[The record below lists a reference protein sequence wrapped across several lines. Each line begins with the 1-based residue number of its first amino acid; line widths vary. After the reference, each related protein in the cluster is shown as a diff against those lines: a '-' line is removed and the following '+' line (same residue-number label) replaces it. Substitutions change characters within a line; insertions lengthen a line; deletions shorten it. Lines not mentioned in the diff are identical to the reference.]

1 MAESEEKLRS
11 YLRKA
16 ITDAR
21 DAHRRVRELEDRQ
34 REPIAI
40 VGMACRFPGGLRTPE
55 DLWRFVA
62 EGGDAIGEF
71 PTDRGWDLDGLYD
84 PDPDRPGTSY
94 VREGGFLY
102 DVADFDAEF
111 FGISPREAAAMDPQQ
126 RLLLETSWE
135 AVERAGID
143 PTTLRHSRTGIYTGI
158 NGLDYT
164 TVLARTAKGRDGT
177 LGMANGASLLAGRVA
192 YILGLEGPAVTV
204 DTACSSSLVALH
216 LASNALRSGECDL
229 ALAGGATVMCTP
241 EIFVNFSRQRGLAR
255 DGRCKPFSA
264 AADGFIL
271 SDGAGLFLIERLSD
285 ARRNG
290 HPVLAVLRGSAINQD
305 GASNG
310 LTAPNGPAQER
321 VIRQALQSAGLV
333 TGDVDAVEAH
343 GTGTT
348 LGDPIEAHA
357 LLATYGQDRPADRPL
372 RLGSI
377 KSNIGHT
384 QAAAGVA
391 GMIKMVLA
399 LRHGVLPRTLHVD
412 APSPHIDWSAGRVE
426 LLTEPVPWPR
436 SDRPRRAGVSS
447 FGASGTNAHV
457 VLEEAPADGDDGVVE
472 VPSPTGIGGVEEVP
486 PPTGIGGVL
495 PWVLSARSEAALRA
509 QAGRLRDWLA
519 ERPEADPV
527 DVGRSLAAGR
537 AVLERRAVV
546 RGRDVA
552 ELAGALGEVADGGE
566 LTGGRPMFAGPGPV
580 FVFPGQGSQWVGMAA
595 GLLECSPVFAGAVA
609 ECAAVMDPLVA
620 DWSLLDVL
628 RGAGGEA
635 LAERVDV
642 VQPALFAVMVGLA
655 RWWESC
661 GVKPGA
667 VIGHSQGEIAA
678 AHVAGYLS
686 LADAVRIVVFRSRA
700 LRGITAAGGGM
711 VSVGVP
717 VERAEELVAGTHGLS
732 LAAVNGPRSVVLS
745 GDREALAAV
754 VDSCEREGVRARWI
768 PVDYASHSAHME
780 AVRDEVERLSAE
792 ATPQTGRVPMYS
804 TLTGEAVTDPAE
816 LGAGYWFENLRGT
829 VRLTTAVG
837 AAVADGHVA
846 FVECSPHPGLVVP
859 LADTLEELGVEDG
872 TVLETLRRDD
882 GGPDRLV
889 AALSAAFAA
898 GVPVDW
904 AALFPGEGRA
914 DLPTYAFQHRRYWA
928 EAESPAGGG
937 AAWGQRAVAH
947 PVLGAAV
954 DLAGDAGTVFT
965 GRLSTTAQPWL
976 ADHAVL
982 DTVIVPGTAFLD
994 VVLRAGAEVG
1004 YPAIEELTLHTPLV
1018 LPDASGVLVQV
1029 VVGAADGDDGGDG
1042 ARTVDVHSRAEDAPP
1057 DHPWTRHASGVL
1069 VAAGEEPAED
1079 TQAGPWPPTGAEVVG
1094 VDDAYERLAV
1104 AGFDYGPVFQ
1114 GLRSV
1119 RVRGDELFAEV
1130 ELPEEGHADADRFA
1144 LHPALLDAALHPLV
1158 VAAGADTPIVAGLP
1172 FVWRGIRAGV
1182 PGARRLRVRLVRSG
1196 SGSGSGSPSASG
1208 EVSVRAWDEDGREVV
1223 AIESLTIRP
1232 VSADGL
1238 RTPDSLIRD
1247 SLFTLAWS
1255 ALELPD
1261 AADDAPAATVP
1272 GGDGAA
1278 DLAALTA
1285 AIDTGTDVPAQVVL
1299 PVSVDDADPVAAAHT
1314 AGRQVLA
1321 ALRDWLADERFADSR
1336 LVFVTSGAVAVAD
1349 EQVRPASAAVWGL
1362 VRSAQSE
1369 HPGRFV
1375 LVDADSVADPGPDF
1389 ARGLRTGAD
1398 QLVLRDGTALVPS
1411 LVRAPSDGGS
1421 AGFAPAPDGT
1431 VLITGGT
1438 GTLGTLLAR
1447 HLVTHHGVRHLL
1459 LLSRRGGTA
1468 AGAADLVAEL
1478 AALGAEVTCVAG
1490 DAADRV
1496 TLERVLAGIPAE
1508 HPLTAVIHAA
1518 GVVDDGVVQ
1527 SLSADRLDAVLRP
1540 KVDAAWNLHEA
1551 TRHLDLTAF
1560 VLFSSAA
1567 GVLGNPGQGNYAA
1580 ANAFLDA
1587 LARRRRREG
1596 LPGSSLAWGWWAPTS
1611 EMTAGLGDADRQ
1623 RMARLGVLPLA
1634 PEQGLALFDAAT
1646 NHAEPTP
1653 TVVRMDLAVLRT
1665 AGSVVPTLLRGLA
1678 RVPHRRAAATGSAAV
1693 LRRRPAGVS
1702 AADWEQTLIRAVCV
1716 HAAAVIGHGDA
1727 TEIDETR
1734 AFRDLGFDSLTGLEL
1749 RNRLNTA
1756 TGLRLPATLVFDYPS
1771 PVVLGRWLRDRLA
1784 EEDAGP
1790 VGSTAGAQVVSSVG
1804 SDAGDDPIVI
1814 VGMGCRFPG
1823 GITAPEHLWDV
1834 VAGGVDTLTD
1844 FPTDRGWDIERIFD
1858 PDPDRPGSTYVR
1870 TGGFVDTAAD
1880 FDPDLFG
1887 ISPREALAMDPQQ
1900 RLLLETAWETFERAG
1915 IDPTSLRGSR
1925 TGVFAG
1931 AIYYDYAGGRLRK
1944 VPDELE
1950 GYIGNGNV
1958 GSVASGRV
1966 AYTFGLEGPAVTVD
1980 TACSSS
1986 LVALHLAVNA
1996 VRSGECELALAG
2008 GVTVM
2013 STPSVFLDFSRQRGL
2028 SSDGRCRSFAA
2039 AADGTGWGEGV
2050 GLVLVERLSDARRN
2064 GHPVLAVVRG
2074 SAVNQDGASNGL
2086 TAPNGPSQQRVIRQ
2100 ALGSAGLSPADVD
2113 AVEAHGTG
2121 TTLGDPI
2128 EAQALLA
2135 TYGQGRSADRPL
2147 WLGSVKSNIGHTQ
2160 AAAGVAGVIKMV
2172 LALRHGVLPRTLHV
2186 DEPTPHVDWSA
2197 GRVEVLAGEVAWP
2210 AGERVR
2216 RAGVSS
2222 FGISGTN
2229 AHVVLEEPPPVAEV
2243 PDVAV
2248 ESGLGGRHTWVVSA
2262 RSEAA
2267 VREQAARLRDWVRD
2281 RPDLDPA
2288 HVARSLVCERALF
2301 GHRAVVSGADLA
2313 ELAEGLSAVAAG
2325 AEGAVV
2331 GAVGRGPGKTAVLCT
2346 GQGVRTLGIGREL
2359 DAAFPV
2365 FAAALDEVC
2374 AAFDGVVPFSVRDVV
2389 LGAEGVSEA
2398 DAQDTGVA
2406 QPALFAFEV
2415 ALYRLWASW
2424 GQTPDFVVGH
2434 SLGEIVA
2441 AHVAGVFSL
2450 ADAVVLVAARARLM
2464 SALPSGGAMLAVGAG
2479 EAEVAALCPAEV
2491 TIAAVNGPASVVV
2504 SGPAEAVAT
2513 LEPDCVVRGWRIS
2526 RLPVSHAFHSAL
2538 MEPMLAELRQAL
2550 GGLTFGTPE
2559 VAVVSDT
2566 TGRIARAEELAD
2578 PEYWVR
2584 HVRRAVRFGDA
2595 IATLCAEGVRTFVE
2609 IGPEAALT
2617 AMVVEGTAGAED
2629 VAAVPARRRGRA
2641 AVASVVEA
2649 LARVFVHGAN
2659 VDWAALSTG
2668 SGPGGRADLPTYA
2681 FERRRFW
2688 LHAGVDAGDAVGLGQ
2703 GVVDHPL
2710 LGAVVGLAD
2719 DQGVLFT
2726 GRLALD
2732 THPWLAEHAVL
2743 GSVLLPGTAFL
2754 ELALH
2759 VGRLVDCARVDEL
2772 ILSAPLALP
2781 STGGVQV
2788 QVRVGVPEE
2797 SGTRTITVHARPD
2810 AAEEAPWTLHAA
2822 GTLAPSGEVETS
2834 SDAASWPPA
2843 DATAMDTAELYPW
2856 FAETGVDYGPSFQ
2869 GVQAAWRHGD
2879 EVFAEIVLAADDPA
2893 ADGRFELH
2901 PALFDAALH
2910 PLGLSLLDAEA
2921 PRLRLPFSWR
2931 GVALHTSG
2939 ARTLRVRLRPTG
2951 SDTIA
2956 VTATDET
2963 GRPVVSVEALAVREP
2978 SRDRLSQ
2985 PDPNAGELFEPEWTP
3000 ASVEDTGVTLDAVV
3014 GGPELASTAVRF
3026 GAAHHFDLVA
3036 LAESALPETVLYDLA
3051 TPADSVEAVHQAAAR
3066 ALDLARS
3073 WLADERFESARLIV
3087 RTRRAVAALQGDA
3100 PDPAAAAAH
3109 GLLRSAC
3116 SEHSERFALV
3126 DADDLDELSPEA
3138 IAAVA
3143 VEPEVAVR
3151 AGRIL
3156 VPRLRRAAV
3165 APKADFG
3172 FAADGTVLITGGT
3185 GALGRQVARHLVRV
3199 HGVRR
3204 LLLLSRRGD
3213 EAPEAAELW
3222 AELIEAGAHVI
3233 FAAGDAAE
3241 RDVLADVLAA
3251 IPAAHPLTG
3260 VVHLAGVTD
3269 DGLVGA
3275 LTPERLAAVLRPKV
3289 DAALH
3294 LDELTADADLS
3305 AFVLFSSAAGL
3316 VGNPGQANYAA
3327 ANVALDALA
3336 RRRRA
3341 LGRPAVSLQWGL
3353 WAERSALTE
3362 TMSATDRRRAAG
3374 AGVRALSVEQGLAL
3388 LDAAAGRPEAVLTPL
3403 RLDPAILRGPQER
3416 VAPVLRGLVPTRA
3429 RRAPARTSD
3438 TARSLVRRLAALPE
3452 AEQDRLLVDLVRTHA
3467 AGVLGHADARTIDP
3481 DRAFG
3486 ELGLDSLA
3494 ALELRTRLSTA
3505 VGLRLPATMLFDHPC
3520 ARAVGVHLRARLL
3533 DAPTPGRAAGV
3544 ARSVSDEPVAVV
3556 AISCRFP
3563 GGVASPEDLWR
3574 LVSEHTD
3581 AISEFPQNRGWDLA
3595 ELFHPDPE
3603 HPGTSYVREGGF
3615 LYDAPEF
3622 DPEFFGISPREALAM
3637 DPQQRLLLEASWE
3650 AIERAGLDPRSL
3662 RGSRTGVYAGLMYAD
3677 YASRLSSAPEGVD
3690 GYLGNGSAGS
3700 IASGRVAYTLG
3711 LEGPAVTV
3719 DTACSSSLVAL
3730 HLAANALRQGECD
3743 LALAGGVTVMSSPAT
3758 FVEFSRQRGLAPDAR
3773 CKSFAA
3779 GADGT
3784 SWSEGIGLLLV
3795 ERLSDARRLGHPVL
3809 AVVRGSAINQDG
3821 ASNGLAAPNG
3831 LAQERVIRDALAHAE
3846 LRPSDVDAVEAHGTG
3861 TPLGD
3866 PIEARALLATY
3877 GQDRAADRPLWLGS
3891 VKSNLGHT
3899 QAAAGVAGVIKMI
3912 MAMRHAELPGTLHVD
3927 APSPHVDWSAGA
3939 VSLLTATT
3947 PWPETGRPRRAGVS
3961 SFGISGTN
3969 AHVILEQG
3977 DPAPTASVEP
3987 APASAPPAAL
3997 AWPLSG
4003 ASAAALR
4010 GQAERLRAHLD
4021 AHPEYGP
4028 VDIAHALVGGRSR
4041 FEHRAVVVAEDAA
4054 GLRAGLDALI
4064 ADRPDAAVPV
4074 GVAGEPGRIA
4084 LVFGGQGSQW
4094 PGMGARLLTESP
4106 VFAARIRDCDAA
4118 LAPHTDWSLLAVLR
4132 GESDAPPLDRVD
4144 VVQPVLF
4151 AVMVALAELWRSLGV
4166 RPASVV
4172 GHSQGEIAAAHI
4184 AGALTLDD
4192 AARIVALRSRALRGL
4207 SGGGGM
4213 MSVAAGPEQ
4222 IARLLDGF
4230 ADRLG
4235 IAAVN
4240 GPAAVVISGTADA
4253 LAELRARCEADG
4265 IRARVLPVDY
4275 ASHSAQVEQ
4284 VREELLAAL
4293 VEIVPTP
4300 TTDAV
4305 FYSSVTGEPV
4315 EGTALDAEYWYR
4327 NLRAT
4332 VAFDR
4337 ATDALLRDGHTVFV
4351 ETSPHPVLAPAVEDS
4366 AQRAGTDV
4374 TVVGSLQRD
4383 TDTLARFLTAAA
4395 GLHVRGVPV
4404 DWSATHAGHRPRP
4417 VELPTYAFQ
4426 RERYWLEAGNT
4437 PTDAAGLGLHPAA
4450 HPLLGA
4456 AVAPAEG
4463 DRHIL
4468 TGRISLRTHPW
4479 LADHTIL
4486 DTVLLP
4492 GTAFVELAL
4501 QAGDRADCDLIEEL
4515 TVEAPLRLTDTGA
4528 VHLQVLLDEPDEQGR
4543 RALTIHSRPDDA
4555 PAGQAWTRHASGVLA
4570 PVADGPGVVVVT
4582 DDAWPPAG
4590 AVALDVD
4597 GLYERLAGQGY
4608 RYGPAFRA
4616 VRAAWRLGDTVLA
4629 EVAPGD
4635 EAHGARDFALHPAL
4649 LDAAL
4654 HAAGGT
4660 AGRDGGD
4667 GAIGLPFAWTDVRL
4681 HAVGAAALRVRLE
4694 RLGPDTVGLELTD
4707 HTGALVA
4714 TVGALVGRP
4723 ATADRL
4729 APAADPAHR
4738 DLHHVHWTPLPTP
4751 TEPTTARWSLLGP
4764 DDLAAVAGLR
4774 AAGAEVHAD
4783 GEPDPADVLLI
4794 TCAGRAGDDVPEAA
4808 RAAAHR
4814 VLDLL
4819 RRALTDPRLT
4829 ACTLVVLTRG
4839 AVPGHHGEDVS
4850 DLVAAPIVGLVRSAQ
4865 TEHPGRIVLVD
4876 LDDHADSFAALR
4888 AAVADVGE
4896 PHLAIR
4902 TGTVSVPRL
4911 IRTGT
4916 EPRLSPPPGTPAWRL
4931 DLLGGGTL
4939 DRLALLPNADAA
4951 APLAPGQV
4959 RIAVRA
4965 AGLNFRDV
4973 VVALGMVADTRPPGG
4988 EGAGIVVEV
4997 GPDVAELAPGDRVM
5011 GLFGG
5016 GTGPITVADHRLLAP
5031 IPTGWTYAQAAAVP
5045 VVFLTAY
5052 YGLADLGGL
5061 RAGESL
5067 LVHAATGGVG
5077 MAAVQLA
5084 RHWDV
5089 EVFGTASPGKWATLR
5104 GQGVDDAHLASSR
5117 DLDFVH
5123 RFGEVDVVLNSL
5135 AHEFVDASLRLLA
5148 PGGRFLEMGK
5158 TDIRDRDEVLA
5169 AHPGRDYR
5177 AFDLMDAGA
5186 ERIREML
5193 ADLYRLFETGVL
5205 HPLPVT
5211 TWDVRGAVGAFR
5223 HLSQA
5228 RHTGKIVL
5236 TLPPTLGA
5244 APDPEGTVLITG
5256 GTGTLGGL
5264 LARHLVRT
5272 AGVRHLLLIGRR
5284 GPAADGAAEL
5294 SAELTALGARVTI
5307 AACDAADRAALAA
5320 LLADIPAE
5328 HPLTSVIHAAGVID
5342 DAALTA
5348 LTPERLDRVLRPKLH
5363 AAWNLHELTRDLDLT
5378 EFVLFS
5384 SMAGTFGGA
5393 GQANYAAA
5401 NAFLDALAQHRRAR
5415 GLAATSAAWGLWA
5428 QASGMTGHLGVED
5441 LERIARTGVAALETA
5456 HALTLYDALRAADR
5470 PTIVPARLDPD
5481 TLRTAAPTV
5490 PALLRDLVRPR
5501 GRRAAADTAPDA
5513 ASLAERLARLPEER
5527 RRQTL
5532 LTLVRT
5538 ETAAVLGHAT
5548 PDAVAPLRPFKAL
5561 GFDSL
5566 TSVELRNRIGA
5577 ATGLRLPVTLV
5588 FDHPTPQ
5595 ALADHVG
5602 AELLGVAPVV
5612 AEPERPAAHTDDDP
5626 IVIVSVGC
5634 RYPGG
5639 VAGQD
5644 EMWRMLA
5651 EGTDTIGPFPRDR
5664 GWELDTLFDPDPD
5677 RAGKSYV
5684 REGGFVADA
5693 VHFDAEFF
5701 GISPREA
5708 TSMDPQQRLLL
5719 ETAWETFEQAGID
5732 PTTLRGSS
5740 TGVFV
5745 GAMAQDYHGTSQA
5758 MAEGQEG
5765 YLLTGTATSVISGR
5779 VSYVLGLEGP
5789 AVTVDTACSSSLVA
5803 LHLAANALRAGECD
5817 LALAGGV
5824 AVLTSPQAFIEFSR
5838 QRGLAA
5844 DGRCKPFAAA
5854 ANGTGWG
5861 EGVGL
5866 VLVER
5871 LSDARRRGHPVLA
5884 VVRGSAVNQDGA
5896 SNGLT
5901 APNGPSQQR
5910 VIRQALRNAGLAATD
5925 VDAVE
5930 AHGTGTTLGDPI
5942 EAQALLATY
5951 GQDRPAERPLWL
5963 GSVKSNIGHTQSAAG
5978 VAGVIKMVLALR
5990 HGTLPPTLHV
6000 DAPTPHVDWAS
6011 GQVRLLTEPVAW
6023 PAGERV
6029 RRAGISSFGV
6039 SGTNA
6044 HVIIE
6049 QAPTEV
6055 AVEAAPAD
6063 AAPVAAPGGIVPW
6076 VVSARSEAGLRAQA
6090 ARLRDWAAAH
6100 PEFAPADVAA
6110 SLVRGRAVFERRAVV
6125 RGRDTAELSA
6135 ALGELADSPATGETP
6150 TAIGP
6155 GPVFVFPGQG
6165 SQWVGMAAELL
6176 TCCPVF
6182 AETVTRCAEVMDPL
6196 LPGWALLDVLRGTDE
6211 ETAELLRRVEVVQPV
6226 LFAVMVGLA
6235 RWWESCGVRPA
6246 AVIGHS
6252 QGEIAAAYIAGHL
6265 TLPDAARIA
6274 ALRIRAVQAADMIRG
6289 AMVAVAVSAVR
6300 AEDLITRTGTGDLVN
6315 VGGINSPT
6323 NTVLSGDTDALALI
6337 VADCEREGV
6346 RARWIPAAYSSH
6358 SPQMDAVRGDLE
6370 RLLAGIEPT
6379 PGRVPMYSTVTGGR
6393 LADDALLDIDYWFEN
6408 MRRTVRFE
6416 EAIGAAAA
6424 DGHTVFVE
6432 CSSHPGLVVPLG
6444 DTLDSLGVHGAT
6456 LETLRRADGGAD
6468 RLLAALSAMF
6478 VHGGA
6483 VDWAGMLPGRRVA
6496 LPTYAFQRRRH
6507 WVEPVGPARGGVG
6520 WGQFAVEHP
6529 ILGAG
6534 VDLADGSATVF
6545 TGRLDTTTHGWLA
6558 DHLVLGEVL
6567 VPGTVFVDLAL
6578 RAGGALGCAVV
6589 EELALHEPLVL
6600 PDADGVRIQVTV
6612 EAPDDAGTRAL
6623 TIHSRPEDAPA
6634 AEPWTRHASGTVA
6647 PGAHRPRQESGPW
6660 PPIGATPLDV
6670 ADVYRRLAELGL
6682 GYGPTLAGLRAAWR
6696 RGDDLFAE
6704 VARTADAERGTARFG
6719 LHPALL
6725 DAALHGL
6732 APGAEPGGAPTEVRL
6747 AGAWRGVTLDGD
6759 TGTAGRIRLRAV
6771 DGDGV
6776 EVELADETG
6785 RSLARIESV
6794 TLRPWTAGQ
6803 VRAAGRARPWLT
6815 RWEWARVEP
6824 TDTAAA
6830 GGRWAVLGA
6839 RAWDGVPAYATAAE
6853 LIAAVEV
6860 GVPVP
6865 DLVALPVRI
6874 DPAGGLDPEA
6884 IRATI
6889 RAVRETVRQ
6898 WRAEPRLAASRLVV
6912 VTHDAVSARPEGRVA
6927 DPGAAAVWGVV
6938 RAARAVDP
6946 ERFVLADVDGEDGS
6960 WPVLLAEAS
6969 AGRAEFVIRAG
6980 TVLLPRLA
6988 RVPAGETGTAGFPTE
7003 GTVLVTDA
7011 TDTTDGT
7018 DTVGTLLARHLVTA
7032 HGVRRLILAGGPAAG
7047 TPLAREL
7054 AAQGAEIDV
7063 VACDVTDRAEL
7074 AKLLATI
7081 PEHSPLTAVVH
7092 AAGLGGSDPD
7102 DVLRARVDA
7111 AVHLHELTRDA
7122 DLSAF
7127 VLCTALDGV
7136 LADPGR
7142 GEHAAGDAF
7151 LDALARHRHAA
7162 GLPALALAW
7171 APGDE
7176 PAAGLLPLPTE
7187 QATALFDRAL
7197 GLPEPALIPLAP
7209 DISAL
7214 RRAEPGALPALLT
7227 TLVVDPN
7234 HRVGAAVETASALI
7248 GRLLDLPDDERESA
7262 LVDLVRGCAAAIL
7275 GHADPT
7281 AIETGAAFKDLGFDS
7296 LTALEM
7302 RNRLRAAL
7310 GLTLPATLI
7319 FSHPNAAAL
7328 GRHLHGLL
7336 RREHGVSWDSVLGEI
7351 DRVEAMLAQLDDAD
7365 RARAAE
7371 RLRDLIGG
7379 PEGPLAGREFG
7390 ANGDAA
7396 GGHGFDAATDEELF
7410 DFIDGGIEH

>member
-40 VGMACRFPGGLRTPE
+40 VGMACRFPGGLNTPE

-62 EGGDAIGEF
+62 EGGDAIGDF
-71 PTDRGWDLDGLYD
+71 PTDRGWDVDALYD

-126 RLLLETSWE
+126 RLLLEIAWE

-143 PTTLRHSRTGIYTGI
+143 PTSLRHSRTGIYTGI

-216 LASNALRSGECDL
+216 LAGNALRSGECDL
-229 ALAGGATVMCTP
+229 ALVGGATVMCTP
-241 EIFVNFSRQRGLAR
+241 ESFVNFSRQRGLAR
-255 DGRCKPFSA
+255 DARCKPFSA

-290 HPVLAVLRGSAINQD
+290 HAVLAVLRGSAINQD

-321 VIRQALQSAGLV
+321 VIRQALHNAGLA

-357 LLATYGQDRPADRPL
+357 LLATYGQDRPAARPL

-391 GMIKMVLA
+391 GLIKMVLA
-399 LRHGVLPRTLHVD
+399 LRHGVLPGTLHVD

-426 LLTEPVPWPR
+426 LLTEPVPWPS

-457 VLEEAPADGDDGVVE
+457 VVEEAPPEGGDDVTE
-472 VPSPTGIGGVEEVP
+472 VPRPAGV
-486 PPTGIGGVL
+486 GGVL

-509 QAGRLRDWLA
+509 QAGRLRDWLD
-519 ERPEADPV
+519 EHPDADPA

-552 ELAGALGEVADGGE
+552 ELGVGVGEVADGGE
-566 LTGGRPMFAGPGPV
+566 LAAARPMFAGPGPV

-595 GLLECSPVFAGAVA
+595 RLLECSPVFAEAVA

-628 RGAGGEA
+628 RAGAGGA
-635 LAERVDV
+635 SAERVDV

-661 GVKPGA
+661 GVRPSA

-678 AHVAGYLS
+678 AHVAGHLS
-686 LADAVRIVVFRSRA
+686 LADAIRIVVFRSRA

-711 VSVGVP
+711 VSVGVS
-717 VERAEELVAGTHGLS
+717 VERAEELVAGSPGLS
-732 LAAVNGPRSVVLS
+732 LAAVNGPRGVVVS
-745 GDREALAAV
+745 GDREALAVV
-754 VDSCEREGVRARWI
+754 VDACEREGVRARWI

-780 AVRDEVERLSAE
+780 VVRDEVERLSAE
-792 ATPQTGRVPMYS
+792 VTPRAGRVPMYS
-804 TLTGEAVTDPAE
+804 TLTGEAVTDPAV
-816 LGAGYWFENLRGT
+816 LGGGYWFENLRGT
-829 VRLTTAVG
+829 VRLTTAVE

-859 LADTLEELGVEDG
+859 LADTLEELGVDDG

-889 AALSAAFAA
+889 AALSAAFVA

-904 AALFPGEGRA
+904 AGLYPGRGRA
-914 DLPTYAFQHRRYWA
+914 DLPTYAFRHRRYWVD
-928 EAESPAGGG
+928 AESPAGGG
-937 AAWGQRAVAH
+937 AAWGQRAVLH

-994 VVLRAGAEVG
+994 LVLRAGAEVG

-1018 LPDASGVLVQV
+1018 LPDATGVLVQV
-1029 VVGAADGDDGGDG
+1029 VVGAADGDGGDG
-1042 ARTVDVHSRAEDAPP
+1042 ARTVEVHARAEDAPP

-1069 VAAGEEPAED
+1069 VGVGEERAED
-1079 TQAGPWPPTGAEVVG
+1079 ALAGPWPPAGATAVE
-1094 VDDAYERLAV
+1094 VDDAYERLAT

-1130 ELPEEGHADADRFA
+1130 ELPEEAHADADRFA

-1158 VAAGADTPIVAGLP
+1158 VTAGADTPLAAGLP

-1182 PGARRLRVRLVRSG
+1182 PGARRLRVRLARPV
-1196 SGSGSGSPSASG
+1196 SGSPSVLG
-1208 EVSVRAWDEDGREVV
+1208 EVAVRAWDEDGREVL

-1238 RTPDSLIRD
+1238 RTPDSVARD
-1247 SLFTLAWS
+1247 SLFTLAWT
-1255 ALELPD
+1255 ALELPEP
-1261 AADDAPAATVP
+1261 DDDVPNGTLP
-1272 GGDGAA
+1272 GGGTA
-1278 DLAALTA
+1278 DLAALIGA
-1285 AIDTGTDVPAQVVL
+1285 LDTGTHVPDAVVL

-1314 AGRQVLA
+1314 ACRQVLT

-1349 EQVRPASAAVWGL
+1349 EHVRPASAAVWGL

-1375 LVDADSVADPGPDF
+1375 LVDADSLDDPGPEF
-1389 ARGLRTGAD
+1389 ARALRTGAD
-1398 QLVLRDGTALVPS
+1398 QLVLRDGTALAPS
-1411 LVRAPSDGGS
+1411 LVRAAADGGS
-1421 AGFAPAPDGT
+1421 AGFAPAADGT

-1447 HLVTHHGVRHLL
+1447 HLVTEHGVRHLL
-1459 LLSRRGGTA
+1459 LLSRRGVTA

-1478 AALGAEVTCVAG
+1478 AAHGAEVTCVTG
-1490 DAADRV
+1490 DAADRA

-1527 SLSADRLDAVLRP
+1527 SLTADRLDAVLRP
-1540 KVDAAWNLHEA
+1540 KADAAWNLHEA

-1665 AGSVVPTLLRGLA
+1665 AGSAVPALLRGLA
-1678 RVPHRRAAATGSAAV
+1678 RIPNRRAGATGSAAA
-1693 LRRRPAGVS
+1693 LRRPPAGVS
-1702 AADWEQTLIRAVCV
+1702 AADWERTLIRAVCV
-1716 HAAAVIGHGDA
+1716 HAAAVIGHADA

-1771 PVVLGRWLRDRLA
+1771 PVLLGRWLRDRLA
-1784 EEDAGP
+1784 EENTGP
-1790 VGSTAGAQVVSSVG
+1790 VGSTVGAPVTPSVG
-1804 SDAGDDPIVI
+1804 SDTADDPIVI

-1844 FPTDRGWDIERIFD
+1844 FPTDRGWDVERIFD

-1880 FDPDLFG
+1880 FDPDFFG

-1986 LVALHLAVNA
+1986 LVALHLAVHA
-1996 VRSGECELALAG
+1996 VRSGECDLALAG

-2064 GHPVLAVVRG
+2064 GHSVLAVVRG

-2100 ALGSAGLSPADVD
+2100 ALDSAGLSTGDVD

-2135 TYGQGRSADRPL
+2135 TYGRDRAADRPL

-2197 GRVEVLAGEVAWP
+2197 GRVEVLADEVAWP

-2229 AHVVLEEPPPVAEV
+2229 AHVVLEEAPPIADVSDAVA
-2243 PDVAV
+2243 D
-2248 ESGLGGRHTWVVSA
+2248 SGLGGRHTWVVSA

-2267 VREQAARLRDWVRD
+2267 VREQAARLRDWVAD

-2288 HVARSLVCERALF
+2288 QVARSLVCDRALF
-2301 GHRAVVSGADLA
+2301 GHRAVVSGTDLA
-2313 ELAEGLSAVAAG
+2313 ELGEGLSAVAAG

-2359 DAAFPV
+2359 HAAFPV

-2389 LGAEGVSEA
+2389 LGAEGMSEA
-2398 DAQDTGVA
+2398 DARDTGVA

-2415 ALYRLWASW
+2415 ALYRLWTSW
-2424 GQTPDFVVGH
+2424 GRTPDFVVGH

-2450 ADAVVLVAARARLM
+2450 ADAVVFVAARARLM
-2464 SALPSGGAMLAVGAG
+2464 GALPGGGAMLAVGAG
-2479 EAEVAALCPAEV
+2479 EAEVAASCPAEV

-2504 SGPAEAVAT
+2504 SGPAEAVAA

-2538 MEPMLAELRQAL
+2538 MEPMLAELRDVL
-2550 GGLTFGTPE
+2550 DGLTYGTPE
-2559 VAVVSDT
+2559 IPVVSDT
-2566 TGRIARAEELAD
+2566 TGRVAGTDELGD

-2595 IATLCAEGVRTFVE
+2595 IATLRAEGVRTFVE

-2629 VAAVPARRRGRA
+2629 VAAVPTRRRGRA
-2641 AVASVVEA
+2641 AVSSVVEA
-2649 LARVFVHGAN
+2649 LARVFVRGAT
-2659 VDWAALSTG
+2659 VDWATLSTG
-2668 SGPGGRADLPTYA
+2668 SGRRGRVDLPTYA

-2688 LHAGVDAGDAVGLGQ
+2688 LDAGVDAGDAVGLGQ

-2732 THPWLAEHAVL
+2732 THPWLAEHRVS
-2743 GSVLLPGTAFL
+2743 GVVLLPGTAFL

-2759 VGRLVDCARVDEL
+2759 VGRLLDCERVDEL
-2772 ILSAPLALP
+2772 TLAAPLVLP

-2788 QVRVGVPEE
+2788 QVRVGAPEE
-2797 SGTRTITVHARPD
+2797 TGTRTITVHARPD
-2810 AAEEAPWTLHAA
+2810 SAELPWTPHAT
-2822 GTLAPSGEVETS
+2822 GILAPSGEPPAP
-2834 SDAASWPPA
+2834 SDTTSWPPA
-2843 DATAMDTAELYPW
+2843 DATVTDTAELYPW
-2856 FAETGVDYGPSFQ
+2856 FVETGVDYGPSFQ
-2869 GVQAAWRHGD
+2869 GVQAAWRRGD

-2893 ADGRFELH
+2893 ADARFELH

-2910 PLGLSLLDAEA
+2910 PLGLTLLDAEA

-2939 ARTLRVRLRPTG
+2939 AGTLRVRLRPTG
-2951 SDTIA
+2951 ADTIA

-2978 SRDRLSQ
+2978 SRDRLPQ
-2985 PDPNAGELFEPEWTP
+2985 PDPSAGELFEPEWTP
-3000 ASVEDTGVTLDAVV
+3000 RAPEDTAGTLGAVV

-3026 GAAHHFDLVA
+3026 GAAHHADRTA
-3036 LAESALPETVLYDLA
+3036 LAGSTVPETVLYDLVA
-3051 TPADSVEAVHQAAAR
+3051 TDPGASVDAVHRAAAQ
-3066 ALDLARS
+3066 ALDLVRS
-3073 WLADERFESARLIV
+3073 WLADERFASARLIV
-3087 RTRRAVAALQGDA
+3087 RTRHAVAAAEDDT
-3100 PDPAAAAAH
+3100 PDPAAAAAR
-3109 GLLRSAC
+3109 GLLRTAC
-3116 SEHSERFALV
+3116 AEHPERFALV
-3126 DADDLDELSPEA
+3126 DADDLDEVSPEV

-3151 AGRIL
+3151 ASRVL

-3165 APKADFG
+3165 APRADFG
-3172 FAADGTVLITGGT
+3172 FATDGTVLITGGT
-3185 GALGRQVARHLVRV
+3185 GALGRHVARHLVRV

-3213 EAPEAAELW
+3213 EVPDAAELR
-3222 AELIEAGAHVI
+3222 AELVEAGAHVT

-3241 RDVLADVLAA
+3241 RDVLAQALAT

-3260 VVHLAGVTD
+3260 VVHLAAVID

-3316 VGNPGQANYAA
+3316 VGNAGQANYAA

-3353 WAERSALTE
+3353 WAEHSTLTR
-3362 TMSATDRRRAAG
+3362 TMSAIDRRRAAG
-3374 AGVRALSVEQGLAL
+3374 AGVRAMSVEQGLAL

-3403 RLDPAILRGPQER
+3403 RLDPAILRGPEER
-3416 VAPVLRGLVPTRA
+3416 VAPVLRGLIPTRA

-3438 TARSLVRRLAALPE
+3438 TARALVRRLAALPE

-3533 DAPTPGRAAGV
+3533 DAPTPGRAAAV
-3544 ARSVSDEPVAVV
+3544 ARPVTDEPVAIV
-3556 AISCRFP
+3556 AIGCRFP
-3563 GGVASPEDLWR
+3563 GGVASAEDLWR

-3581 AISEFPQNRGWDLA
+3581 AISEFPRDRGWDLA

-3603 HPGTSYVREGGF
+3603 HAGTSYVREGGF
-3615 LYDAPEF
+3615 LYEAPEF

-3650 AIERAGLDPRSL
+3650 TIERAGLDPRSL

-3730 HLAANALRQGECD
+3730 HLAANALRRGECD
-3743 LALAGGVTVMSSPAT
+3743 LALAGGVTVMSAPAT

-3795 ERLSDARRLGHPVL
+3795 ERLSDARQLGHPVL

-3846 LRPSDVDAVEAHGTG
+3846 LSPSDVDAVEAHGTG

-3912 MAMRHAELPGTLHVD
+3912 MAMRHAELPATLHVD

-3939 VSLLTATT
+3939 VSLLTAAT

-3977 DPAPTASVEP
+3977 DAAPTAPAEP
-3987 APASAPPAAL
+3987 PPAPPAAL

-4021 AHPEYGP
+4021 AHPEDGP

-4054 GLRAGLDALI
+4054 GLRAGLDALS

-4084 LVFGGQGSQW
+4084 FVFGGQGSQW

-4132 GESDAPPLDRVD
+4132 GEPDAPPLDRVD

-4151 AVMVALAELWRSLGV
+4151 AVMVALTELWRSLGV

-4222 IARLLDGF
+4222 VGRLLDGF
-4230 ADRLG
+4230 ADRIG

-4240 GPAAVVISGTADA
+4240 GPAAVVVSGAADA
-4253 LAELRARCEADG
+4253 LTELHARCEADG

-4275 ASHSAQVEQ
+4275 ASHSAQIEQ

-4293 VEIVPTP
+4293 GEIVPTP

-4305 FYSSVTGEPV
+4305 LYSSVTGEPV

-4327 NLRAT
+4327 NLRTT

-4366 AQRAGTDV
+4366 ARRTGTDV
-4374 TVVGSLQRD
+4374 TVVGTLRRD
-4383 TDTLARFLTAAA
+4383 ADTLARLLTAAA
-4395 GLHVRGVPV
+4395 GLHVRGVVV

-4417 VELPTYAFQ
+4417 VDLPTYAFQ
-4426 RERYWLEAGNT
+4426 RERYWLAAGNA

-4501 QAGDRADCDLIEEL
+4501 QAGDRVDCDLIEEL

-4570 PVADGPGVVVVT
+4570 PVADGPGAAPAT
-4582 DDAWPPAG
+4582 DAAWPPAG

-4597 GLYERLAGQGY
+4597 EMYDRLVGQGY

-4629 EVAPGD
+4629 EVAPTD

-4660 AGRDGGD
+4660 SGTSDGD
-4667 GAIGLPFAWTDVRL
+4667 GVIGLPFAWTDVRL

-4729 APAADPAHR
+4729 TPAADPAHR
-4738 DLHHVHWTPLPTP
+4738 DLHHVVWTPLPTP
-4751 TEPTTARWSLLGP
+4751 TEPTTARWALLGP
-4764 DDLAAVAGLR
+4764 DEVRAVAGLR

-4783 GEPDPADVLLI
+4783 GDPDPADVLLI

-4819 RRALTDPRLT
+4819 RRALTDPRL
-4829 ACTLVVLTRG
+4829 AAGTLVVLTRG

-4865 TEHPGRIVLVD
+4865 TEHPGRIVLAD

-4888 AAVADVGE
+4888 AAVVADVGE
-4896 PHLAIR
+4896 PQLAIR
-4902 TGTVSVPRL
+4902 AGTVSAPRL
-4911 IRTGT
+4911 VRTGT

-4931 DLLGGGTL
+4931 DLLDGGTL

-4973 VVALGMVADTRPPGG
+4973 VVALGMVTDTRPPGG

-4997 GPDVAELAPGDRVM
+4997 GPDVPELVPGDRVM

-5016 GTGPITVADHRLLAP
+5016 GTGPIVVADHRLLAP

-5084 RHWDV
+5084 RYWDA

-5117 DLDFVH
+5117 DLDFAD

-5135 AHEFVDASLRLLA
+5135 AHEYVDASLRLLA

-5193 ADLYRLFETGVL
+5193 ADLYRLFEAGVL

-5211 TWDVRGAVGAFR
+5211 TWDVRDAVGAFR

-5244 APDPEGTVLITG
+5244 APDPAGTVLITG

-5272 AGVRHLLLIGRR
+5272 AGVRHLLLVGRR
-5284 GPAADGAAEL
+5284 GPAAAGAAEL
-5294 SAELTALGARVTI
+5294 QADLTALGARVTI

-5328 HPLTSVIHAAGVID
+5328 HPLTAVIHAAGVID

-5348 LTPERLDRVLRPKLH
+5348 LTPERVDRVLRPKLH
-5363 AAWNLHELTRDLDLT
+5363 AAWNLHELTRDLDLA

-5401 NAFLDALAQHRRAR
+5401 NSFLDALAQHRRAR

-5428 QASGMTGHLGVED
+5428 QASGMTGHLGAED
-5441 LERIARTGVAALETA
+5441 LNRIARTGVAALETG

-5481 TLRTAAPTV
+5481 ALRAAAPTV

-5501 GRRAAADTAPDA
+5501 GRRAAADTSPDA
-5513 ASLAERLARLPEER
+5513 ASPAERLARLPEER
-5527 RRQTL
+5527 RRQAL

-5538 ETAAVLGHAT
+5538 ETAAVLGHAG
-5548 PDAVAPLRPFKAL
+5548 PDAVVPLRPFKAL

-5602 AELLGVAPVV
+5602 AELLGTAPVV
-5612 AEPERPAAHTDDDP
+5612 VEPDRPAPHTDDDP

-5677 RAGKSYV
+5677 RVGKSYV

-5708 TSMDPQQRLLL
+5708 TSMDPQQRVLL
-5719 ETAWETFEQAGID
+5719 ETAWETFERAGID
-5732 PTTLRGSS
+5732 PTALRGSA

-5854 ANGTGWG
+5854 ADGTGWG

-5951 GQDRPAERPLWL
+5951 GRDRPAERPLWL
-5963 GSVKSNIGHTQSAAG
+5963 GSVKSNIGHTQAAAG

-5990 HGTLPPTLHV
+5990 HATLPPTLHV

-6011 GQVRLLTEPVAW
+6011 GRVRLLTEPVPW

-6049 QAPTEV
+6049 QAPAEV
-6055 AVEAAPAD
+6055 AAD
-6063 AAPVAAPGGIVPW
+6063 APPAGPPGGIVPW
-6076 VVSARSEAGLRAQA
+6076 VVSGRTEAGLRAQA

-6100 PEFAPADVAA
+6100 PELAPADVGA

-6125 RGRDTAELSA
+6125 RGRDTAELVA
-6135 ALGELADSPATGETP
+6135 ALGELVDASATGEAP
-6150 TAIGP
+6150 AAIGP
-6155 GPVFVFPGQG
+6155 GLVFVFPGQG

-6265 TLPDAARIA
+6265 SLPDAARIA

-6289 AMVAVAVSAVR
+6289 AMVAVAVSAAH
-6300 AEDLITRTGTGDLVN
+6300 AEELIARTGTGDLVH

-6416 EAIGAAAA
+6416 DAIGAAAA
-6424 DGHTVFVE
+6424 DGHTVFLE

-6444 DTLDSLGVHGAT
+6444 DTLDSLGVPGAT

-6478 VHGGA
+6478 VRGGT
-6483 VDWAGMLPGRRVA
+6483 VDWAGLLPGRQVA

-6507 WVEPVGPARGGVG
+6507 WVDPVGPARGGAG

-6558 DHLVLGEVL
+6558 DHLVLDEVL

-6589 EELALHEPLVL
+6589 AELTLHEPLVL

-6612 EAPDDAGTRAL
+6612 EAPDDAGVRAL
-6623 TIHSRPEDAPA
+6623 TVHSRPEDAPA
-6634 AEPWTRHASGTVA
+6634 AEPWTRHASGTVT
-6647 PGAHRPRQESGPW
+6647 PGAHRPQQDSGPW
-6660 PPIGATPLDV
+6660 PPIGAIPLDV
-6670 ADVYRRLAELGL
+6670 AEVYRRLAETGL

-6732 APGAEPGGAPTEVRL
+6732 APGAETTDDGEPAAVRS
-6747 AGAWRGVTLDGD
+6747 AGAWRGVTLGGD
-6759 TGTAGRIRLRAV
+6759 AGTAGRIRLRAA
-6771 DGDGV
+6771 GEDGV
-6776 EVELADETG
+6776 EVELADEAG
-6785 RSLARIESV
+6785 RSVARIESV
-6794 TLRPWTAGQ
+6794 ALRPWTAGQ

-6824 TDTAAA
+6824 TDTPAA

-6839 RAWDGVPAYATAAE
+6839 RAWDGVAAYATAAE

-6889 RAVRETVRQ
+6889 RTVRETVRQ
-6898 WRAEPRLAASRLVV
+6898 WRTEPRLAASRLVV
-6912 VTHDAVSARPEGRVA
+6912 VTHDAVSARPEDRVV

-6938 RAARAVDP
+6938 RAARAAEP

-6969 AGRAEFVIRAG
+6969 SGRAEFAIRAG

-6988 RVPAGETGTAGFPTE
+6988 RVAAGETGTAGFPTE
-7003 GTVLVTDA
+7003 GTVLITA
-7011 TDTTDGT
+7011 GT
-7018 DTVGTLLARHLVTA
+7018 DDTGALLARHLVTA
-7032 HGVRRLILAGGPAAG
+7032 HGVRRLILAGGSGAK

-7054 AAQGAEIDV
+7054 ARQGAEIDV
-7063 VACDVTDRAEL
+7063 VACDVSDRAEL
-7074 AKLLATI
+7074 AKLLVAI

-7092 AAGLGGSDPD
+7092 AAGPAEADTEDL
-7102 DVLRARVDA
+7102 LRARVDA

-7142 GEHAAGDAF
+7142 AEHAAGDTF
-7151 LDALARHRHAA
+7151 LDALARHRADA

-7171 APGDE
+7171 APADA
-7176 PAAGLLPLPTE
+7176 PVAGLLPLSAE

-7197 GLPEPALIPLAP
+7197 ALPEPALIPLAP
-7209 DISAL
+7209 DTSAL

-7227 TLVVDPN
+7227 ALVADPN
-7234 HRVGAAVETASALI
+7234 QRAGAAAEAAPAVI
-7248 GRLLDLPDDERESA
+7248 GRLLELPDDEREGA
-7262 LVDLVRGCAAAIL
+7262 LVDLVRGCAATIL
-7275 GHADPT
+7275 GHTDPT
-7281 AIETGAAFKDLGFDS
+7281 AIETGSAFKDLGFDS

-7351 DRVEAMLAQLDDAD
+7351 DRVEAMLAQLDDED

-7371 RLRDLIGG
+7371 RLRDLIGR
-7379 PEGPLAGREFG
+7379 PEDPLTEREFG
-7390 ANGDAA
+7390 ANGDTPGAA
-7396 GGHGFDAATDEELF
+7396 GGRRFDAATDEELF